1 MSTNFTIRSYQR
13 FPLHCRIYYRGR
25 DGVGH
30 GRVWNLSRTGWRVDG
45 DRGVIPGDHLILCV
59 YLPPRRGLVFVDRA
73 VVRWSRGKE
82 FGLENVHV
90 EEDNETH
97 LSQVVARLVQQ
108 PYHRP
113 S

>member
-1 MSTNFTIRSYQR
+1 MPTSFTIRSYQR
-13 FPLHCRIYYRGR
+13 FPLHCRVYYRGQ

-45 DRGVIPGDHLILCV
+45 DRGVIPGDHLTLCV
-59 YLPPRRGLVFVDRA
+59 YLPPRKGLVFVDRA
-73 VVRWSRGKE
+73 IVRWSRGKE

-90 EEDNETH
+90 EADNYARLGRFVT
-97 LSQVVARLVQQ
+97 RLVQKPQ
-108 PYHRP
+108 YRP